1 MGSAPAGPLQG
12 VLDLDSGQLARFPK
26 EPAMNR
32 TDTPLDGM
40 LRHLGAAYYDSLHGR
55 IAPAEVVRALD
66 CVAERVHELPAGML
80 VAAGPHAAGRH
91 HHDLWHGR
99 VRDIMTTAVVT
110 VTSSASYQQLAALLA
125 EREISGVPVLTDG
138 GHVAGVVSHV
148 DLIAAGEL
156 QIGRP
161 LHRPARRQLRLTAGQ
176 LMTAPAVT
184 VLPDATIAAAAR
196 LMSDRH
202 VRRLPVVDAGGRLTG
217 IVSLRDLLSPFAC
230 SDAEIGWQ
238 VTEMLA
244 QILPADPAGIR
255 VTVDGG
261 IVRLAGVTTLAGR
274 PDLLTLAARLT
285 WDIDGVVDVVSAP
298 AAASPPVPAQ
308 HG

>member
-1 MGSAPAGPLQG
+1 MT
-12 VLDLDSGQLARFPK
+12 K
-26 EPAMNR
+26 

-66 CVAERVHELPAGML
+66 CVAERIHELPAGML
-80 VAAGPHAAGRH
+80 AVDRTAAGPPHAAGRH
-91 HHDLWHGR
+91 HHDLWHNR

-110 VTSSASYQQLAALLA
+110 VTPGASYQELAALLA
-125 EREISGVPVLTDG
+125 DREISGVPVLTDG
-138 GHVAGVVSHV
+138 RHVAGVVSRG
-148 DLIAAGEL
+148 DLLAAGEL
-156 QIGRP
+156 QAGRP
-161 LHRPARRQLRLTAGQ
+161 LHRGVRRQPRLTAGQ

-184 VLPDATIAAAAR
+184 VLPDATISAAAR
-196 LMSDRH
+196 LMSGRR

-238 VTEMLA
+238 VTGMLA
-244 QILPADPAGIR
+244 QILPADPVGIQ

-261 IVRLAGVTTLAGR
+261 IVRLTGATTLAGR
-274 PDLLTLAARLT
+274 PDLLALAARLT

-298 AAASPPVPAQ
+298 PA
-308 HG
+308 GVRPARARA